1 MVGFKGF
8 ISSMATQQGMIAI
21 GIATIICG
29 IIILLGRKFGKPLTT
44 EGVLAIGIGAA
55 LYAALS
61 VIVIPIGS
69 NTSFRIAFA
78 LLPIF
83 GAFFGPTVGFLVG
96 FIGHALND
104 AFMWGNVW
112 WSWVFMSAML
122 GFFGGFV
129 RMDRKFDPMIGNCN
143 KLNVLSLYIWSL
155 IGMFA
160 GSILAYFGDV
170 YMYGESPQKLFIQ
183 ITLANTA
190 NLAVIFVVG
199 IPAIAWIARARSKHK
214 DLVKNKD
221 DLN

>member
-1 MVGFKGF
+1 MAGFKGF
-8 ISSMATQQGMIAI
+8 LSSMATQQGMIAI
-21 GIATIICG
+21 GIAAVLC
-29 IIILLGRKFGKPLTT
+29 IIIIVLGKKFGKPITT
-44 EGVLAIGIGAA
+44 KGVVAIGIGAA

-61 VIVIPIGS
+61 TIAIPIGP

-143 KLNVLSLYIWSL
+143 KLNVLSMYIWSSV
-155 IGMFA
+155 GMFA
-160 GSILAYFGDV
+160 GSMMAYFGDV
-170 YMYGESPQKLFIQ
+170 YLYGEPPEKLFIQ
-183 ITLANTA
+183 ITLANIA
-190 NLAVIFVVG
+190 NLAVIFVIG
-199 IPAIAWIARARSKHK
+199 IPAIAWIAKSRSKHK
-214 DLVKNKD
+214 NLVKDKD
-221 DLN
+221 EEN